1 MDLEIRQITLEDIP
15 HVVNIQIK
23 GWQTAYRGIID
34 DEYLDS
40 LNAEE
45 KKVKRK
51 RDFNKSPFVVA
62 VLDGEIVGFCRYL
75 YEVVSNDGEGY
86 DSEVMALYVKPNLK
100 GKGIGRRIFEYVRND
115 LLNHGKKKMILW
127 CLKDNMPSRAFY
139 EKMGGKIV
147 AEHGIEIGSKI
158 YPEVGFGYT
167 L

>member
-1 MDLEIRQITLEDIP
+1 MNLEIRQITLEDIP
-15 HVVNIQIK
+15 HVVRIQIA
-23 GWQTAYRGIID
+23 GWRTAYRGIID
-34 DEYLDS
+34 SEYLDN
-40 LNAEE
+40 LDAES
-45 KKVKRK
+45 KMVKRK
-51 RDFNKSPFVVA
+51 RDYNKSPFVVA
-62 VLDGEIVGFCRYL
+62 VLDGQIVGFCRYL

-86 DSEVMALYVKPNLK
+86 DSEIMALYVDPELK
-100 GKGIGRRIFEYVRND
+100 GQGIGKEIFKYVKND
-115 LLNHGKKKMILW
+115 LINQGKKKMILW